1 LGGGAD
7 LANRDPLP
15 TSSDAPASQLSDIA
29 SLVHV
34 GTPRFLA
41 LNMCATCG
49 GIADTQIHGWK
60 IGKPIFPVEVP
71 KVVEFG
77 VAFLSLKGTIFYT
90 ILSKTI
96 KV

>member
-1 LGGGAD
+1 
-7 LANRDPLP
+7 
-15 TSSDAPASQLSDIA
+15 
-29 SLVHV
+29 
-34 GTPRFLA
+34 
-41 LNMCATCG
+41 MCATCG